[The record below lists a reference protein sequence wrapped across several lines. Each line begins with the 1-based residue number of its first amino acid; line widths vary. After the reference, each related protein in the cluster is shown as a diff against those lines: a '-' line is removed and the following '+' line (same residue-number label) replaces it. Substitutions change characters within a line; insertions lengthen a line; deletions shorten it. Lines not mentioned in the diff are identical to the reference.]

1 MARLTE
7 RALFAIGACSGC
19 RASRRWMTDY
29 GRMQVALEINNATLS
44 MLQLLDQ
51 RESLF
56 AAESAWRT
64 R

>member
-1 MARLTE
+1 
-7 RALFAIGACSGC
+7 
-19 RASRRWMTDY
+19 MTDY